1 MALEL
6 AEGGDLFDYIA
17 QSGPFS
23 SKVTRFYFQQLI
35 SGLDACFKL
44 GFCHRDLKPDN
55 LLLNSNFDLI
65 LADFGFSHVLSKS
78 KDNLLHTYLGTPGYM
93 APEIVE
99 NQPYVG
105 TQVDLFAA
113 GVILFQMRL
122 AMKPFNNTKPESWY
136 FKNLCRDP
144 QKYWDTIVKDK
155 KMKKEEL
162 DEDFVDLVNQM
173 LAKDPAKRY
182 TIDQIKQHPYF
193 LGETPDQYTV

>member
-6 AEGGDLFDYIA
+6 AEGGDVLDFIA

-23 SKVTRFYFQQLI
+23 SKVTRYYFRQLV

-113 GVILFQMRL
+113 GVILFMIRTCKPPFKEPTFLDLHYKFLHEQPKKYWKRL
-122 AMKPFNNTKPESWY
+122 
-136 FKNLCRDP
+136 KNL
-144 QKYWDTIVKDK
+144 
-155 KMKKEEL
+155 
-162 DEDFVDLVNQM
+162 
-173 LAKDPAKRY
+173 
-182 TIDQIKQHPYF
+182 
-193 LGETPDQYTV
+193 